1 MNSFFLFRCFHGEE
15 KFKNLQNHVKVCEGA
30 VEKDILTIKNGMLQ
44 TSSKVKVEKHQKDK
58 SIAKTERLERER
70 LEPVEYKSYYG
81 MPVEA
86 VDDAVVV
93 VCEDGSR
100 FPMKTFLLL
109 VPQQR
114 LELQKCTWEEMRRW
128 GAVD

>member
-1 MNSFFLFRCFHGEE
+1 MER
-15 KFKNLQNHVKVCEGA
+15 
-30 VEKDILTIKNGMLQ
+30 DILTIKNGILQ
-44 TSSKVKVEKHQKDK
+44 TSSKVKVEKHQKER
-58 SIAKTERLERER
+58 SIAKEKAEKEKH
-70 LEPVEYKSYYG
+70 EHIEYKSYYG
-81 MPVEA
+81 RPVEA